1 MCLKTYPCKAGVDDD
16 VGLGRLRRPRPSL
29 SDTFRI
35 GPKRLMPTRDINRR
49 TSPPTSVGAR
59 AVGSGGR
66 AFMVARVP
74 VHLTSILRE
83 HDPTPP
89 RGRP

>member
-59 AVGSGGR
+59 AVGSG
-66 AFMVARVP
+66 
-74 VHLTSILRE
+74 RE
-83 HDPTPP
+83 GLY
-89 RGRP
+89 GRPRPCSSGSNLAGT